1 MSLGGAK
8 QKAVL
13 AILLLHRGEPVSV
26 DRLVDELWGE
36 APPDTAVKTIQVYIS
51 RLRKELGDGVLLT
64 HRGGYVLD
72 IEPDHLDAGRFER
85 LGTDGREALEGDD
98 PGRARGLLQEALD
111 MWRGPPLADFA
122 YEQFAQPEIARLP
135 SSVC

>member
-1 MSLGGAK
+1 MMDFRILGSLEVADGSRRMSLGGAK

-36 APPDTAVKTIQVYIS
+36 APPDTAVKTVQVYIS

-64 HRGGYVLD
+64 RRGGYVLD
-72 IEPDHLDAGRFER
+72 IEPDHLDAGTIR
-85 LGTDGREALEGDD
+85 A
-98 PGRARGLLQEALD
+98 PGHRRSRGARG
-111 MWRGPPLADFA
+111 R
-122 YEQFAQPEIARLP
+122 
-135 SSVC
+135 